1 MSLYS
6 KEAGASGWQNP
17 ASKGTATMKFCRS
30 KRGQLTNGF
39 TLVVR
44 LALGCLFL
52 WSSLPKIRQPY
63 DFLSSVYNYELVG
76 PKLGVLVAM
85 VLPWLELLVGICL
98 IGGIFISGALLASI
112 GMTAMFTFVLAWS
125 LYQGLEISCGCF
137 SASGGG
143 FISYSTLIRACV
155 ILLFSIVAYISIF
168 TMRPCVEVRES
179 NKASSP
185 MTEL

>member
-1 MSLYS
+1 M
-6 KEAGASGWQNP
+6 
-17 ASKGTATMKFCRS
+17 MKCFRP
-30 KRGQLTNGF
+30 KRGQFSYVF

-76 PKLGVLVAM
+76 PKVGVLVAM

-98 IGGIFISGALLASI
+98 VGGIFISGALLVSI
-112 GMTAMFTFVLAWS
+112 GMAAMFTFVLAWS

-143 FISYSTLIRACV
+143 LIGYSTLIRACV
-155 ILLFSIVAYISIF
+155 ILLFSIAAYISIF
-168 TMRPCVEVRES
+168 TTRLCVGIRES
-179 NKASSP
+179 DKATP
-185 MTEL
+185 IAEL